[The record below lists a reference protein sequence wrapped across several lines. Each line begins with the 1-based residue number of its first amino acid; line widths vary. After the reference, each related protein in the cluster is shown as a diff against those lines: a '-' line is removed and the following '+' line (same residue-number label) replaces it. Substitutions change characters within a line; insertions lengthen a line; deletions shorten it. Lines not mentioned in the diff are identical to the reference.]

1 TTMNGGVKSFGYCKM
16 IETFLGDPMTTRP
29 NKNLKSASA
38 VRFPP
43 LMYSAATK
51 KANEQGLN
59 FSDYIRELVLRDL
72 LEVYNNDEADQDAA

>member
-1 TTMNGGVKSFGYCKM
+1 
-16 IETFLGDPMTTRP
+16 
-29 NKNLKSASA
+29 
-38 VRFPP
+38 
-43 LMYSAATK
+43 MYSAATK